1 MAGLSSTGIA
11 GFIASAKFTGK
22 KILNAAGE
30 LVSEVVSTFVSGVSG
45 WMIQNNGDAEFK
57 SIYARDKIVTNEY
70 VYNRIRVTED
80 EEVITSN
87 GKISSF
93 ADNSDGTYT
102 IYLDLREG
110 DINPFADGDLLQGYY
125 HNPENSGVIYAVQKM
140 TVQADP
146 DKTDQSMIVTCED
159 GSLPYRYMIIVRVG
173 NLFDTDRQSFIKI
186 SSRTNCQYFHDG
198 INSFA
203 ALDNPNNIKCA
214 IGKVDIGLIPA
225 WATAA
230 IGNVRKWFGLIADGV
245 ILRGTFVLK
254 SSGTTMEEELDGM
267 AERFVD
273 VETKF
278 EIREGQISSKITQAE
293 VYAENAEKAAQT
305 ATNKASEATQTA
317 DGFKQTVSES
327 TTTINNAVKDAQN
340 AASGAAG
347 SASDAASKLKTI
359 TEKESSINQ
368 TAGEISTKVK
378 EVTTQATNA
387 TNSAT
392 DAANSATDAANSAK
406 TATTKASEAKQTADG
421 FKQTVTEETKKAVDN
436 AVAGADDAITEKV
449 STAVTQSAREWKVE
463 VMGQDEQGNP
473 NTILAAI
480 NADAS
485 GIKIQGEKV
494 QITGELIAEIIK
506 ASGLNI
512 NDMFVVGKD
521 GAISAS
527 GCTFDGIYAEGFICS
542 KFSTS
547 FDVDDNSYPKTMN
560 YIVNEGTQLDISL
573 PNNEKYIGAIMTIY
587 LNRTLT
593 EEGMIIGGNMNYNG
607 NKVAV
612 LIRNKGTVLRLMAT
626 HKVNNNLWWEIINF
640 DNRTFSLVHLISSGQ
655 TIPIIIDRSRA
666 TTPDK
671 ILNQTGSLKDVVDY
685 WDTI

>member
-93 ADNSDGTYT
+93 TDNSDGTYT

-125 HNPENSGVIYAVQKM
+125 HSPEKSGIIYSVQKM

-159 GSLPYRYMIIVRVG
+159 GSQPYRYMIIVRVG
-173 NLFDTDRQSFIKI
+173 NLFDTDRQSFIRI

-203 ALDNPNNIKCA
+203 ALDNPDNIKCA
-214 IGKVDIGLIPA
+214 IGKADIGLIPA

-305 ATNKASEATQTA
+305 ATTKASEAMQTV

-327 TTTINNAVKDAQN
+327 TTTINNAVKDAQD

-347 SASDAASKLKTI
+347 SASDAASKLVTI

-368 TAGEISTKVK
+368 TAGEISSKVT
-378 EVTTQATNA
+378 EVTTAATN
-387 TNSAT
+387 
-392 DAANSATDAANSAK
+392 AANSASAAANSADTAANSAK

-473 NTILAAI
+473 NTILTAI

-485 GIKIQGEKV
+485 GIKIKGEKV

-506 ASGLNI
+506 ATGINI
-512 NDMFVVGKD
+512 NDVFVIKPE
-521 GAISAS
+521 AS
-527 GCTFDGIYAEGFICS
+527 RI
-542 KFSTS
+542 
-547 FDVDDNSYPKTMN
+547 
-560 YIVNEGTQLDISL
+560 
-573 PNNEKYIGAIMTIY
+573 
-587 LNRTLT
+587 
-593 EEGMIIGGNMNYNG
+593 NMNGSVVSSWFYNSG
-607 NKVAV
+607 ISSIGEILAFEQWGLADFYNNIIFVNISKNAEQTYILPVDGQYDGLTLRIFNGGRSYTAGGSSWTPRAFRLAYKINGV
-612 LIRNKGTVLRLMAT
+612 KQNFLGKYKGTDLTLELDQMAVIT
-626 HKVNNNLWWEIINF
+626 CIGNCPYLEPMWYVE
-640 DNRTFSLVHLISSGQ
+640 SYG
-655 TIPIIIDRSRA
+655 
-666 TTPDK
+666 
-671 ILNQTGSLKDVVDY
+671 
-685 WDTI
+685 